1 MEQIL
6 LSSVFEL
13 MLHVF
18 SLRTRHDANEGECRL
33 LFLTGSPCCLRYF
46 SERGNFWHTY
56 SILWKSL
63 KSGIHER
70 NYKAAFP
77 LQLMNYSW
85 VCLWESEFTDVG
97 LDSFWSQWSTGSL
110 SLETI
115 CGFSV
120 EIACN
125 KLYFHIPKLARK
137 KKRHWTSWLL
147 RNGENDLLCP
157 FNKSFLSPQNNQ
169 RQALPINHFIENDMK
184 K

>member
-6 LSSVFEL
+6 LSSFFEL
-13 MLHVF
+13 ILHVF

-97 LDSFWSQWSTGSL
+97 LDSFWSQWSTESL

-137 KKRHWTSWLL
+137 KKDIGPHGYSEMERMICSVHLISLFCLL
-147 RNGENDLLCP
+147 RITKGRLC
-157 FNKSFLSPQNNQ
+157 L
-169 RQALPINHFIENDMK
+169 
-184 K
+184 

>member
-6 LSSVFEL
+6 FSSFFEL
-13 MLHVF
+13 ILHVC

-33 LFLTGSPCCLRYF
+33 LFLISYWLIMLFKVLQWTWK
-46 SERGNFWHTY
+46 FWHNY
-56 SILWKSL
+56 SMLWKSL

-97 LDSFWSQWSTGSL
+97 LDSFWSQWSTKSL

-137 KKRHWTSWLL
+137 KKKKHWTPQLL

-157 FNKSFLSPQNNQ
+157 FNKSFFSS
-169 RQALPINHFIENDMK
+169 E
-184 K
+184 

>member
-1 MEQIL
+1 MQTFISYWL
-6 LSSVFEL
+6 I
-13 MLHVF
+13 MLFKV
-18 SLRTRHDANEGECRL
+18 LQWTWK
-33 LFLTGSPCCLRYF
+33 
-46 SERGNFWHTY
+46 FWHNY
-56 SILWKSL
+56 SMLWKSL

-97 LDSFWSQWSTGSL
+97 LDSFWSQWSTKSL

-137 KKRHWTSWLL
+137 KKKNIGPHSYSEMERMICSVHLISL
-147 RNGENDLLCP
+147 
-157 FNKSFLSPQNNQ
+157 FSPQNNQ

-184 K
+184 KINEL